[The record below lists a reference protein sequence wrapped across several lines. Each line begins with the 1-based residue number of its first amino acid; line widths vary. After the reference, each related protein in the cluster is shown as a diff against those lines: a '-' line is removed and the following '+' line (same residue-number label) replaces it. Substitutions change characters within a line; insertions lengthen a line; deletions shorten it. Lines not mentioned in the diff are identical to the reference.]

1 MKDVTFGSSLP
12 ELAKRANKFNVVRS
26 YVPGREIS
34 NHVISPI
41 VHKKETLGASLGALY
56 SRMVGMTNPTNG
68 MPTNAALFPNSV
80 DATRQ
85 PTRMDFGNFLATGP
99 VGAAYAPSPYG
110 IAIAKDTKLAPAI
123 KAALV
128 YLIKN
133 GTYGQIFKKW
143 GVQSIAIPA
152 SKVKINGALS

>member
-1 MKDVTFGSSLP
+1 VSVKNFPDQNQAN
-12 ELAKRANKFNVVRS
+12 LAVSTGHAQLGFADTPVAAYQVKQSHGKF
-26 YVPGREIS
+26 
-34 NHVISPI
+34 
-41 VHKKETLGASLGALY
+41 AL
-56 SRMVGMTNPTNG
+56 
-68 MPTNAALFPNSV
+68 
-80 DATRQ
+80 
-85 PTRMDFGNFLATGP
+85 

-110 IAIAKDTKLAPAI
+110 IAIAKSTKLAPAI

-152 SKVKINGALS
+152 SKVKINGAIS